1 VLDRLQRAGQTV
13 IIITHI
19 PWVVGRFAER
29 AVLLQEGEV
38 LYDGPVARLFA
49 DEALC
54 RRADFVPPEISRL
67 GNRLGVP
74 AVDLEGF
81 LAAVG

>member
-1 VLDRLQRAGQTV
+1 VV
-13 IIITHI
+13 IITHV
-19 PWVVGRFAER
+19 PWVVGRYAER
-29 AVLLQEGEV
+29 AVLLQEGRI
-38 LYDGPVARLFA
+38 LYDGSVAGLFA

-74 AVDLEGF
+74 ALDVESF
-81 LAAVG
+81 LGSLA